1 MPKYFCIL
9 ANEMMEPDWKHP
21 TQLFARNK
29 AEAKSF
35 LLENVSA
42 ETISTI
48 LTEQEYAQ
56 KMGYNIPN
64 AVTEVSA
71 NINNVDN
78 ENLTGNEAF
87 NNIFQ
92 EAMSMGEEQNNVP
105 IVQQVVQHTQV
116 DLPVNKQTNVSATEI
131 KKEEPKYF
139 SDGINEFKV
148 EDGKLFK
155 KDWNDESE
163 NKNFRL
169 INKKTGKQIELA
181 DKYII
186 QQLTWKEL

>member
-1 MPKYFCIL
+1 M
-9 ANEMMEPDWKHP
+9 
-21 TQLFARNK
+21 
-29 AEAKSF
+29 
-35 LLENVSA
+35 ENVSA

-92 EAMSMGEEQNNVP
+92 EAMSMGEKQNNVP